1 LKGSISRWRDARGS
15 TTTTTTQDQI
25 RETIAI
31 TMIMGILVIIGME
44 TMDTISAMV
53 MDIST
58 VEEMATTIMATRDT
72 ITTLEEEM
80 VITMEVIM
88 AITIAMTRT
97 GCRRT
102 SAKCYATSATTRG
115 IMPMIALRRKQRRD
129 SSRTHFRR
137 DMSTM
142 SMLRKFRRNPML

>member
-1 LKGSISRWRDARGS
+1 
-15 TTTTTTQDQI
+15 
-25 RETIAI
+25 
-31 TMIMGILVIIGME
+31 MGVLVIIGME

-58 VEEMATTIMATRDT
+58 VEGTATTIMATRDT
-72 ITTLEEEM
+72 TTTLEEGM

-102 SAKCYATSATTRG
+102 LAKCYATSSTRG

-129 SSRTHFRR
+129 LSRTHFRR
-137 DMSTM
+137 DMLTM
-142 SMLRKFRRNPML
+142 SMLRKLRRNPML

>member
-1 LKGSISRWRDARGS
+1 
-15 TTTTTTQDQI
+15 
-25 RETIAI
+25 
-31 TMIMGILVIIGME
+31 MIMGILVITGIE
-44 TMDTISAMV
+44 TMDTISAVV

-72 ITTLEEEM
+72 TTTLKEGI

-88 AITIAMTRT
+88 AIAIAMTRT

-102 SAKCYATSATTRG
+102 LAKCYAISATTRG
-115 IMPMIALRRKQRRD
+115 TMPMIALRRKQRRD

-137 DMSTM
+137 DMLTM

>member
-1 LKGSISRWRDARGS
+1 MS
-15 TTTTTTQDQI
+15 
-25 RETIAI
+25 
-31 TMIMGILVIIGME
+31 MGILVVTGME

-53 MDIST
+53 MDIIT
-58 VEEMATTIMATRDT
+58 VEGMATTIMATRDT
-72 ITTLEEEM
+72 TTTLEEGM

-88 AITIAMTRT
+88 AIAIAMTRI

-102 SAKCYATSATTRG
+102 LAKCYASSATTRG

-129 SSRTHFRR
+129 SSQTHFRR
-137 DMSTM
+137 DMLTM